1 MIVEREI
8 YQKIKPYFNSSEVI
22 VVTGM
27 RRTGKT
33 TLLKFVYD
41 QITSHNRLCLDLEN
55 PINRKYFEEEDYE
68 KIKFNFE
75 IKGINFQE
83 KAFIFL
89 DEIQFVKNLSSVVK
103 YLYDHYKIK
112 FFLTGSSSFY
122 IKNLFSESLAG
133 RKYIFE
139 LFPLTFKEF
148 LLFKDEKL
156 IIPSGEEKI
165 SKTVFD
171 TFSNLYEE
179 YLRFGGFPGVV
190 QKDSFQEK
198 KMALE
203 DIFSSYFQ
211 LEVIQLSDYKKTSV
225 VRDLILLLMQRIG
238 SKVDVQKLSSELG
251 VSRPT
256 LYEYLSFLEDTYFIT
271 LVKSYSK
278 NKDAEIR
285 SQEKVYVC
293 DSGLVNN
300 LVQVDE
306 GSLFENNVFNA
317 LRFRGPI
324 HYYQKRGGAEVDF
337 ILNKEEAY
345 EVKLTPTHRDGA
357 RLRKISTELGMKNFS
372 LVSKNYSELEKVRY
386 GFNV

>member
-8 YQKIKPYFNSSEVI
+8 YSKIKPYFDSPEVI

-41 QITSHNRLCLDLEN
+41 QITSHNRLYLDLEN

-156 IIPSGEEKI
+156 IIPNREEKI

-190 QKDSFQEK
+190 QKNSFQEK

-317 LRFRGPI
+317 LRSRGPI

-345 EVKLTPTHRDGA
+345 EVKLTPTHRDEA
-357 RLRKISTELGMKNFS
+357 RLRKISNELGMKNFS
-372 LVSKNYSELEKVRY
+372 LVSKNYSELENVRY

>member
-8 YQKIKPYFNSSEVI
+8 YSKIKPYFDSPEVI

-33 TLLKFVYD
+33 TLLKYVYD
-41 QITSHNRLCLDLEN
+41 QIISNNRLYLDLEN

-156 IIPSGEEKI
+156 IIPNREEKI

-171 TFSNLYEE
+171 IFSNLYEE

-190 QKDSFQEK
+190 QKNSFQEK

-317 LRFRGPI
+317 LRSRGPI

-345 EVKLTPTHRDGA
+345 EVKLTPTYRDEA
-357 RLRKISTELGMKNFS
+357 RLRKICNELGMKNFS
-372 LVSKNYSELEKVRY
+372 LVSKNYSELEKVIY